1 MKLLVICAGD
11 RSKYFIALNAIK
23 FLDKSQDNLTVC
35 VLDKNKEIIKFLK
48 KEELNLLIRI

>member
-35 VLDKNKEIIKFLK
+35 VLDKNKR
-48 KEELNLLIRI
+48 NY